1 MASLTMGSVHSRD
14 TLNQAMIA
22 CENQN
27 GGTRIPSQN
36 SGGLTV
42 VYFYDFPINMLSV
55 DDES

>member
-1 MASLTMGSVHSRD
+1 MGSVHSRD
-14 TLNQAMIA
+14 TLNKATIA
-22 CENQN
+22 CEHQN

-55 DDES
+55 DDESQRT